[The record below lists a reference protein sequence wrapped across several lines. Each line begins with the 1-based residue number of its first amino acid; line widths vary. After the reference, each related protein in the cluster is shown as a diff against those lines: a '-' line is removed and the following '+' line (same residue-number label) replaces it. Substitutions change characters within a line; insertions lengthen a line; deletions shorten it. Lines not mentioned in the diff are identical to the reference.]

1 MYRQYNTLLIH
12 SLETLQ
18 TTNIRVP
25 QYSSGQRFR
34 LARLELQCRPV
45 KQSTI
50 PNASGPYHVHSSF
63 PEKKN
68 GPFCEIN

>member
-34 LARLELQCRPV
+34 LARLEL
-45 KQSTI
+45 
-50 PNASGPYHVHSSF
+50 
-63 PEKKN
+63 
-68 GPFCEIN
+68 